1 LIGGGVTKI
10 DLSNRVAVV
19 TGASQGLGEAIAI
32 ALGDAGASVAINY
45 FPDAEQTNRGRAE
58 AVSSR
63 VGGMIVPADVRD
75 EAQVRAM
82 FEQVQARFGRLDMVI
97 NNAGVLRDRTMKKL
111 TSSLWQEVIDTN
123 LTGVFN
129 VCRAGAE
136 LMSDGGRIVSLSSIS
151 AAMGFFGQAN
161 YAAAKAGV
169 VGLTRV
175 LSRELARRRI
185 TVNAVAPGVVLT
197 EMGLSIPE
205 SSRTEMLKNIP
216 LGRFAEPREIA
227 DVVLFL
233 CSDLASYMT
242 GQTLHVN
249 GGWYA

>member
-1 LIGGGVTKI
+1 MTSI

-19 TGASQGLGEAIAI
+19 TGASQGLGEAIASTL
-32 ALGDAGASVAINY
+32 AQAGASVVVNY
-45 FPDAEQTNRGRAE
+45 FPDPEQLNRGRAE

-63 VGGMIVPADVRD
+63 IGGAVMPADVRD

-82 FEQVQARFGRLDMVI
+82 FDQVQAQFGRLDIVI
-97 NNAGVLRDRTMKKL
+97 NNAGVLRDRTLKKL
-111 TSSLWQEVIDTN
+111 TPALWQDVIDTN

-129 VCRAGAE
+129 VCRGAAE
-136 LMSDGGRIVSLSSIS
+136 RMNDGGRIVSLSSIS
-151 AAMGFFGQAN
+151 ASMGFFGQAN

-205 SSRTEMLKNIP
+205 SNRVEMLKNIP

-227 DVVLFL
+227 DCVLFL
-233 CSDLASYMT
+233 CSDLASYVT